1 MRAHGTDA
9 GLEQT
14 EEVAHFCIDRAC
26 ANVRVCIYTQ
36 IPVNGGN
43 SISVCCVCVCPIIQ
57 GLVRKQNPRELL

>member
-43 SISVCCVCVCPIIQ
+43 SISVCCVCVCVSYHSGSSQ
-57 GLVRKQNPRELL
+57 ETEST